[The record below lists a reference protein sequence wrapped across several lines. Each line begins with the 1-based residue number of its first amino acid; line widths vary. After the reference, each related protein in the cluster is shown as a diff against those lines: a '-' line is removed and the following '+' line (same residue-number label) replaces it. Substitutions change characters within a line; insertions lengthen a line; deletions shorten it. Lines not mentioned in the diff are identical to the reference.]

1 MSTVITKKSISEIIS
16 EKDVLTKSVYR
27 EIKKLFEAHKYV
39 YIKDYVDI
47 KDAKGKIM
55 FVGPRFAT
63 VKMENG
69 YEVAINYG
77 GILDNQSQKGS
88 AVSLIE
94 FM

>member
-1 MSTVITKKSISEIIS
+1 MSTVKTKKTISEIIS
-16 EKDVLTKSVYR
+16 EKDILSKSVYKD
-27 EIKKLFEAHKYV
+27 IKTLFEAHKYV
-39 YIKDYVDI
+39 YIKDYVDV

-55 FVGPRFAT
+55 YVGPRFAT

-94 FM
+94 FI

>member
-27 EIKKLFEAHKYV
+27 EIKKLFEAHRYV